1 MDFLSITQIPTLN
14 RPILLLAFTGWN
26 DAGTAATFATKF
38 LLQRLAAR
46 KFADIDPETFYNF
59 VDLRPTVRMKSGE
72 RIISW
77 PKNEFSYA
85 KDPGL
90 VQDVILGLGVEPHL
104 RWRSYMDAIM
114 HVVKA
119 CNVELVVT
127 LGALL
132 ADVAYSRPV
141 RITGTA
147 SEPALAR
154 RLNLGISQYEGPTGI
169 VGVLNDTCRLQGLPA
184 ISIWA
189 NVPHYIAA
197 TPNVKAALALVRRV
211 LTLLD
216 YSTDLT
222 DLDEMAPQGDGVRLT
237 RSFGASR
244 VTQLLTLAPGERRLL
259 VDTEVDWHETEKF
272 LKLASNRRRTVA
284 SSTSWPPSATRGRT
298 RATAKSAL
306 GNQRQIIST
315 HGSRLGSI
323 PSAIEQGHVRRE
335 SSRRR
340 SSFVARPVPPVA
352 LA

>member
-1 MDFLSITQIPTLN
+1 MDVLSLTQIPTLN

-59 VDLRPTVRMKSGE
+59 VELRPTVRMKSGE

-85 KDPGL
+85 KDSGL

-114 HVVKA
+114 HVVKE

-147 SEPALAR
+147 SDPALAR
-154 RLNLGISQYEGPTGI
+154 RLNLGVSKYEGPTGI
-169 VGVLNDTCRLQGLPA
+169 VGVLNDICREQGLPA

-216 YSTDLT
+216 HNTDLS
-222 DLDEMAPQGDGVRLT
+222 DLER
-237 RSFGASR
+237 ASVEFDKR
-244 VTQLLTLAPGERRLL
+244 VADVLASDPNVADYVRRLEERE
-259 VDTEVDWHETEKF
+259 DAETNENEQ
-272 LKLASNRRRTVA
+272 SDEI
-284 SSTSWPPSATRGRT
+284 
-298 RATAKSAL
+298 SAL
-306 GNQRQIIST
+306 PSGEELARELEAFLREQRRDPDENT
-315 HGSRLGSI
+315 
-323 PSAIEQGHVRRE
+323 
-335 SSRRR
+335 
-340 SSFVARPVPPVA
+340 
-352 LA
+352 

>member
-1 MDFLSITQIPTLN
+1 MDVLSITQIPTLN

-59 VDLRPTVRMKSGE
+59 VELRPTVRMRNGE
-72 RIISW
+72 RIIGW

-90 VQDVILGLGVEPHL
+90 VQDIVLGLGVEPHL

-114 HVVKA
+114 HVVKE

-154 RLNLGISQYEGPTGI
+154 RLNLGISKYEGPTGI
-169 VGVLNDTCRLQGLPA
+169 VGVLHDTCRQQGLPA

-197 TPNVKAALALVRRV
+197 TPNVKAALAIVRRV

-222 DLDEMAPQGDGVRLT
+222 DLERASVEFDKRVSDVLASDPNVADYVRRLEERDDAEDT
-237 RSFGASR
+237 
-244 VTQLLTLAPGERRLL
+244 APGQDDEI
-259 VDTEVDWHETEKF
+259 
-272 LKLASNRRRTVA
+272 
-284 SSTSWPPSATRGRT
+284 
-298 RATAKSAL
+298 SAL
-306 GNQRQIIST
+306 
-315 HGSRLGSI
+315 
-323 PSAIEQGHVRRE
+323 PSGEDLARELEQFLREQRRE
-335 SSRRR
+335 SDED
-340 SSFVARPVPPVA
+340 A
-352 LA
+352 